1 MPLSTNIN
9 TYADVAAVLEQAAP
23 HGKASYRLP
32 TAGKATHFM
41 QRAYKYRLL
50 LQRQVRDQAG
60 VKNFQPATPYDN
72 LKMKVVGTAVEL
84 DFAPEPQGELTLPG
98 GKVLKPKAITI
109 EPVAPKVDAPAD
121 APLFRPRTAP
131 ALDALSEAA
140 AALLA
145 KEAEDEG

>member
-9 TYADVAAVLEQAAP
+9 TYADVAAVLEEAAP

-32 TAGKATHFM
+32 TPGKATHFM

-50 LQRQVRDQAG
+50 LQRQERDRVG
-60 VKNFQPATPYDN
+60 VKNYQPPTAYDN
-72 LKMKVVGTAVEL
+72 LKMRVVGSSVEL

-98 GKVLKPKAITI
+98 GKVIKPRAVTI
-109 EPVAPKVDAPAD
+109 APEPRKPDMPAD
-121 APLFRPRTAP
+121 VAAFRPRTAP
-131 ALDALSEAA
+131 QLDALSEAA

-145 KEAEDEG
+145 KEAGDEG